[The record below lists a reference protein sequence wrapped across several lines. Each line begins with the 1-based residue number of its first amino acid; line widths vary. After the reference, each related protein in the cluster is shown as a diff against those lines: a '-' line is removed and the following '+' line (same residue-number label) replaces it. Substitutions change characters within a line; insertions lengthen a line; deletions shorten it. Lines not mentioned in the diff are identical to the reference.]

1 MGALLSTGRRRGVS
15 LGAGL
20 LVLAAVALAGVVQ
33 RRRRFSSKRAEGPT
47 APSDAQVI
55 GELIWPRWGQ
65 RGIAGRGQVQM
76 LIMLSLAAVRTY
88 ISHVMTLYNR
98 DIEFAKQALNTPM
111 FASLMRR
118 FLALS
123 VLQVF
128 VWQISGHMGGQ
139 LELIFREK
147 LTKLVHK
154 EYFKDL
160 NFYTVAHR
168 RDELPDPDERIA
180 EDIKKTAET
189 YALTYRNGLYA
200 ASNGLYG
207 TIELVHF
214 SGWKVGIA
222 PYIYLI
228 GGVIAIEKL
237 VPMDWETLIGTK
249 DRLFS
254 RFRSCLL
261 RTNLH
266 CEAIAALNGAQVEE
280 QTARVAYGEMMGATH
295 TYWRRMVKHGLVQNI
310 VFEHAIFPFC
320 AWFILLPMYRRPKR
334 TVFDL
339 NSNAAV
345 MGELYFSI
353 QIFIQALNGAGSIA
367 ELVEKWGQM
376 GSNAKRIADLRRL
389 LQTLSAERKQQRA
402 AEMISGNYIAF
413 EDVDIVT
420 PTGNKLVNGLT
431 FDCKSKRSGSVEVKP

>member
-1 MGALLSTGRRRGVS
+1 
-15 LGAGL
+15 
-20 LVLAAVALAGVVQ
+20 
-33 RRRRFSSKRAEGPT
+33 
-47 APSDAQVI
+47 
-55 GELIWPRWGQ
+55 
-65 RGIAGRGQVQM
+65 
-76 LIMLSLAAVRTY
+76 
-88 ISHVMTLYNR
+88 
-98 DIEFAKQALNTPM
+98 
-111 FASLMRR
+111 
-118 FLALS
+118 
-123 VLQVF
+123 
-128 VWQISGHMGGQ
+128 
-139 LELIFREK
+139 
-147 LTKLVHK
+147 
-154 EYFKDL
+154 
-160 NFYTVAHR
+160 
-168 RDELPDPDERIA
+168 
-180 EDIKKTAET
+180 
-189 YALTYRNGLYA
+189 
-200 ASNGLYG
+200 
-207 TIELVHF
+207 VHF

-254 RFRSCLL
+254 QFRSCLL

-266 CEAIAALNGAQVEE
+266 CEAIAALNGAKVEE

-295 TYWRRMVKHGLVQNI
+295 AYWRRMVKHGLVQNI

-320 AWFILLPMYRRPKR
+320 AWFILLPMYLRPKR

-389 LQTLSAERKQQRA
+389 LQTLSVERKQQRT
-402 AEMISGNYIAF
+402 AEMKSGDYIAF
-413 EDVDIVT
+413 DGVDIVT
-420 PTGNKLVNGLT
+420 PTGNELVKGLT
-431 FDCKSKRSGSVEVKP
+431 FDLQVRADLLLAFSLRSPENSPGRSCRKERLF